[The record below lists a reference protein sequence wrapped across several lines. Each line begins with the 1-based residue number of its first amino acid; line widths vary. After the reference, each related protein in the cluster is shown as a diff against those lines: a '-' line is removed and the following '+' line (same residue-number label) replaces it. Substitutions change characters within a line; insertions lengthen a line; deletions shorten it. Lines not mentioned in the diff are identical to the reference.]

1 MRQDNENVQALDDL
15 LDELA
20 RRQCN
25 VLAHRRY
32 NVTVELPQLA
42 PHRHVNPSINSI
54 GIFLPYIATDQVRDA
69 VIKQLY
75 DGTKRWLRKRF
86 TEHPGTGAIHVT
98 LWGPDATTHKV
109 LRATSADHIEDV
121 TPPRPIAPTVTA
133 IKLVGLWDTFNDFTL
148 PTQIFFIASFVF
160 GLAMLFTLW
169 ATDVGIDVLRPDWL
183 LPYNADWLHH
193 HSYIPN
199 VLAGATGFLIGAPFA
214 LIVLATFTVQRE
226 ERAALERVN
235 KLSALAW
242 GKFRDSVFDLCNQKR
257 MYTGLTHD
265 AYLSRELHD
274 QIFKEYQRR
283 IGLAQTP
290 IHEEKRFHGISDD
303 EIAGFKEYL
312 RDRSDLM
319 GQYMSDAL
327 ETLGAQYQL
336 QIRWSI
342 IRTNWNTLN
351 QYVRLQRL
359 ERSLPWFKDELD
371 AQFMDRLSDRQHPL
385 TTFMRLHTLETDA
398 STASMSAA
406 LAMIKRDID
415 RPVDELRAKLM
426 AGYTAYGSSQIV
438 GGQYMSEFGFGKVAG
453 HQEASHDAQEAL
465 IALRRVVDDVEKDRW
480 PGNFTRPVVPD

>member
-1 MRQDNENVQALDDL
+1 
-15 LDELA
+15 
-20 RRQCN
+20 
-25 VLAHRRY
+25 
-32 NVTVELPQLA
+32 
-42 PHRHVNPSINSI
+42 
-54 GIFLPYIATDQVRDA
+54 
-69 VIKQLY
+69 
-75 DGTKRWLRKRF
+75 
-86 TEHPGTGAIHVT
+86 
-98 LWGPDATTHKV
+98 
-109 LRATSADHIEDV
+109 
-121 TPPRPIAPTVTA
+121 
-133 IKLVGLWDTFNDFTL
+133 
-148 PTQIFFIASFVF
+148 
-160 GLAMLFTLW
+160 
-169 ATDVGIDVLRPDWL
+169 
-183 LPYNADWLHH
+183 
-193 HSYIPN
+193 
-199 VLAGATGFLIGAPFA
+199 
-214 LIVLATFTVQRE
+214 
-226 ERAALERVN
+226 
-235 KLSALAW
+235 
-242 GKFRDSVFDLCNQKR
+242 
-257 MYTGLTHD
+257 
-265 AYLSRELHD
+265 
-274 QIFKEYQRR
+274 
-283 IGLAQTP
+283 
-290 IHEEKRFHGISDD
+290 
-303 EIAGFKEYL
+303 
-312 RDRSDLM
+312 M